1 MIVVSDTSP
10 LNYLVLCRA
19 VDVLPRLYGV
29 VYVPGAVISELRH
42 PGAPQPVKSW
52 LDSAPG
58 WLVIRDPAI
67 RQAPFQLDLGETSA
81 ILLAEELHADR
92 ILIDERPGYNV
103 AKSRGLNAVGTLAVL
118 AEAGHAGLLD
128 LPRTLDFLESQTS
141 FRMTPQLRA
150 LVLTLPNLPGQANL
164 PLQ

>member
-19 VDVLPRLYGV
+19 VEFLPRLYGS
-29 VYVPGAVISELRH
+29 VYVPGAVIAELRH
-42 PGAPQPVKSW
+42 PASPQPVKSW
-52 LDSAPG
+52 LDSAPD
-58 WLVIRDPAI
+58 WLVIRDPVSQ
-67 RQAPFQLDLGETSA
+67 QASFQLDLGETNA

-103 AKSRGLNAVGTLAVL
+103 ARSRGLNAVGTLAVL
-118 AEAGHAGLLD
+118 AEAAHAGLLD

-141 FRMTPQLRA
+141 FRMTPQVRA
-150 LVLTLPNLPGQANL
+150 LVLSLPPGRAGS
-164 PLQ
+164 P